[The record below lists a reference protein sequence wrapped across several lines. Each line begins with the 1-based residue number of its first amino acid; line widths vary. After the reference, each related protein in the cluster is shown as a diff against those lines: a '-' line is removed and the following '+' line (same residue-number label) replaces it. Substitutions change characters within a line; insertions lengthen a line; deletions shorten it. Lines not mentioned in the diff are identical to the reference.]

1 MQSAYDYSGKTVT
14 LNGEDYDVPEFS
26 VYEEKCHLGPCRL
39 AYFPAINTYFL
50 NQWEVSIL
58 YPAIII
64 GLTLLAYIFGTWSL
78 FTTTTGAT
86 KWALFAI
93 GLIIYIVWWIAYLNA
108 MFRSAG
114 YLPWYWYIEKREKY
128 TYEEQM
134 GGVITNR
141 AQSDFCNSLERP
153 ERAILSTKARRI
165 VLRADHICK
174 WIGNW
179 VGLKNYRYFFVQ
191 LIWFVF
197 LFLYFFLVI
206 IFEIVDMAQNGWET
220 RAPRIMV
227 LILFIPVFLF
237 FIFFMIV
244 FVRHIRYLVT
254 NNTTVH
260 ELKSQR
266 THDFTN
272 PYDLGCWQ
280 NCVETMGPAKYCPI
294 WFLPIPIPRSNDGF
308 VWHRNDRVQEP
319 LIDNEDEE
327 EDEEDPEKPSNP
339 YAVQNS
345 SDNEEGNTQSSSE
358 IPQQESSSTSSFQV
372 EFSSATPDLE
382 KEEGDEENKEES
394 SSGFDAPPLMPP
406 SEKDKPK
413 KEEKPK
419 SKEEKKEQKKEE
431 EPKQV
436 FVDVENAAE
445 PKGLSMAPPP
455 PVVLLNDDESS
466 SSDSEKQER
475 THDGILDTLVDRTID
490 GEDDAE
496 FDAYVAGEKLPPVPS
511 KEPVVLKIK
520 ETNPEA
526 PARPQ
531 KAAKKRKHGRKGTKT
546 VDSMPGRKTDKTK
559 HTHRVHVKKVKVP
572 VIENGKETGRYTIKK
587 VKVYDDDKSKTD
599 GKPHHHHS
607 KRSNAKSPSKSS
619 TKLPPPPKI
628 ETERKED
635 FYLPQ

>member
-26 VYEEKCHLGPCRL
+26 VYEEKCRLGPCRL
-39 AYFPAINTYFL
+39 SYFPSINAYFL

-58 YPAIII
+58 YPSIII
-64 GLTLLAYIFGTWSL
+64 VLTLLAYIFGTWSI
-78 FTTTTGAT
+78 FTTTKGAT
-86 KWALFAI
+86 KWVLFVI
-93 GLIIYIVWWIAYLNA
+93 GLVIYIVWWIAYLNA

-114 YLPWYWYIEKREKY
+114 YLPWYWYIEKREQY

-134 GGVITNR
+134 GGIITNR
-141 AQSDFCNSLERP
+141 AQSEFCSSLERP

-197 LFLYFFLVI
+197 LFLYFFLVL

-227 LILFIPVFLF
+227 LILCIPIFLF

-260 ELKSQR
+260 ELKSER

-280 NCVETMGPAKYCPI
+280 NCIETMGPAKYCPI
-294 WFLPIPIPRSNDGF
+294 WFLPIPIPRTNDGF
-308 VWHRNDRVQEP
+308 VWRRNDRVQEP
-319 LIDNEDEE
+319 LVDNEDEE
-327 EDEEDPEKPSNP
+327 EEEKDPEKPRDP
-339 YAVQNS
+339 YAVQNVS
-345 SDNEEGNTQSSSE
+345 ENEEGSTQSSSE
-358 IPQQESSSTSSFQV
+358 IPQQESSSSSFQV
-372 EFSSATPDLE
+372 EFSSVTPDIDNESPE
-382 KEEGDEENKEES
+382 KNEES
-394 SSGFDAPPLMPP
+394 SSGFDTAPLMPP
-406 SEKDKPK
+406 SEPESKAKKEDKKKDKDK
-413 KEEKPK
+413 D
-419 SKEEKKEQKKEE
+419 EKKEDEFK
-431 EPKQV
+431 PV
-436 FVDVENAAE
+436 LVDVENAAE

-455 PVVLLNDDESS
+455 PVVVVQNETSS
-466 SSDSEKQER
+466 SESESEKKER
-475 THDGILDTLVDRTID
+475 THDGILDALVDKTID

-496 FDAYVAGEKLPPVPS
+496 FDAYLTGEKLPPVPS
-511 KEPVVLKIK
+511 KEPIVLKIK
-520 ETNPEA
+520 ETNPEV
-526 PARPQ
+526 PSRPQ
-531 KAAKKRKHGRKGTKT
+531 KAAKKKKHSRKGTKT
-546 VDSMPGRKTDKTK
+546 VDSSAGRKSETASSAK
-559 HTHRVHVKKVKVP
+559 RVHVKKVKVP

-587 VKVYDDDKSKTD
+587 VKVYENEKGPSKSN
-599 GKPHHHHS
+599 GKSQHHHS
-607 KRSNAKSPSKSS
+607 KRSNAKSPSKSNA
-619 TKLPPPPKI
+619 KLPPPPKF

-635 FYLPQ
+635 FYIPK